1 MRKTVLLAVAALWV
15 GTALVA
21 GDVRVM
27 APPVAKARP
36 DPFAPKPDDD
46 EGTRKIK
53 ELLRTKKAT
62 FDFVET
68 PLQDALSF
76 VRALLGVNIVIDPK
90 VKLKEPLTLT
100 VKEMNVGAAL
110 QWMLR
115 LGGAELEIR
124 NGAIYVAPAKTPQ
137 RTVRPQYYQPRAA
150 RRMLGKAQIKLG
162 TVATVEL
169 YLYEDDLPPE
179 TRQMLLKLLQSSL
192 EAELRR
198 AAAPAPE
205 GGL

>member
-1 MRKTVLLAVAALWV
+1 M
-15 GTALVA
+15 G
-21 GDVRVM
+21 G
-27 APPVAKARP
+27 
-36 DPFAPKPDDD
+36 
-46 EGTRKIK
+46 
-53 ELLRTKKAT
+53 
-62 FDFVET
+62 
-68 PLQDALSF
+68 
-76 VRALLGVNIVIDPK
+76 
-90 VKLKEPLTLT
+90 
-100 VKEMNVGAAL
+100 
-110 QWMLR
+110 R

-124 NGAIYVAPAKTPQ
+124 AGAIYVAPAEGEPQ
-137 RTVRPQYYQPRAA
+137 PVRPQYYQPGAH

-162 TVATVEL
+162 TAATVEL

>member
-1 MRKTVLLAVAALWV
+1 MRKTVVLAVAALWL
-15 GTALVA
+15 GTPLLAA
-21 GDVRVM
+21 AVRVITV
-27 APPVAKARP
+27 PVPKAQP
-36 DPFAPKPDDD
+36 DPLAPKPGDD

-124 NGAIYVAPAKTPQ
+124 NGAVYVAPAQAQQ
-137 RTVRPQYYQPRAA
+137 RPVRPQYYQPQAH
-150 RRMLGKAQIKLG
+150 RRMLGKAQIKVG

-192 EAELRR
+192 EAELKK
-198 AAAPAPE
+198 AAAPPAK